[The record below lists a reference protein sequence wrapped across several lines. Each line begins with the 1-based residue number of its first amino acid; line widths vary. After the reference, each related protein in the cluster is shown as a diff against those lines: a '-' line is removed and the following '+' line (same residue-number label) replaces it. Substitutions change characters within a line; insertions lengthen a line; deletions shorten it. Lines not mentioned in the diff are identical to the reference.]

1 MCFNRKVQLTA
12 GMLALQDLLK
22 RSKEQSKELLEDVAW
37 PLTAEGQARAS
48 YANAPSPSRSSA
60 SAVIPGVDFR
70 ENVMRGVRPDLIR
83 STSLP
88 VESGAGE
95 GSRPD
100 EGPDDM
106 LSTGR
111 MHMRGPRQSFDAAHA
126 HLPASQ
132 SSYGGPFVR
141 QPGPVMAVR
150 GPGQPQM
157 MAGVL
162 GGARGGPGGSGG
174 GMEAVR
180 RPAPFAETGRYDG
193 HGLHAQ
199 PSAPHGQASWG
210 AATPSPFRDSR
221 GTLPAQNAGG
231 NGVVFM

>member
-1 MCFNRKVQLTA
+1 MFLNRKVQLTA
-12 GMLALQDLLK
+12 GLLALQDLLK
-22 RSKEQSKELLEDVAW
+22 RSKEQSKELLDDVAW
-37 PLTAEGQARAS
+37 PLTAEGQARAA

-70 ENVMRGVRPDLIR
+70 ENFMRGVRPDLIR

-88 VESGAGE
+88 GGERGAE
-95 GSRPD
+95 VGSRPD

-106 LSTGR
+106 LSAGR
-111 MHMRGPRQSFDAAHA
+111 MHMLGPRQSFDAAYS

-141 QPGPVMAVR
+141 QPGL
-150 GPGQPQM
+150 PGQPQM

-162 GGARGGPGGSGG
+162 GGARGVPGGSGG

-180 RPAPFAETGRYDG
+180 GPASFAETGRYDG
-193 HGLHAQ
+193 HGLPAQ
-199 PSAPHGQASWG
+199 PSAPHGQASRG
-210 AATPSPFRDSR
+210 ALAPPSPFRDSR

-231 NGVVFM
+231 NGIVFM